1 MAWASATLATNDDVR
16 DRYKN
21 VGELTGESTEAEQ
34 NTVIDAYIEK
44 AKDYIGREL
53 DVVLKPMH
61 ADYDYDTT
69 DLKDLINNPSVF
81 KYACVAWTLKLMFE
95 DNAFNEDDFNHQKM
109 SDFEKE
115 FKREFAIARQLVEF
129 DKDESGD
136 IDQEEEAGGIGSNH
150 FFRV

>member
-1 MAWASATLATNDDVR
+1 MAWASATIATNADVR

-21 VGELTGESTEAEQ
+21 VGELTGESTEAAQ
-34 NTVIDAYIEK
+34 NTVIDEYIEK

-61 ADYDYDTT
+61 ADRDYSET
-69 DLKDLINNPSVF
+69 DLKELINNPTIF

-95 DNAFNEDDFNHQKM
+95 DNSFNEDDFNHQKM
-109 SDFEKE
+109 ADFEKE
-115 FKREFAIARQLVEF
+115 FRREFTIARQLVEF

-136 IDQEEEAGGIGSNH
+136 IDQNEQAGGFGANH
-150 FFRV
+150 FFRI